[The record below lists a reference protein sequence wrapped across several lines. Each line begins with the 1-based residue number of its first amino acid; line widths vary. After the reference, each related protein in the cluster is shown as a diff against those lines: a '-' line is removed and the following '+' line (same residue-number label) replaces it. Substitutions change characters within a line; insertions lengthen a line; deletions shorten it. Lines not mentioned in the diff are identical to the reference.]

1 MSRGVVWAG
10 CGQRRETAADNQGK
24 NPRGEEGLF
33 PATYI
38 SEESAAD
45 PPAVADEAGHKVSTS
60 PVDPIDTAVPAS
72 ATVPAPDFS
81 APAPPVVEPSPV
93 PALSALSLSTSQPHS
108 DTATHGV
115 PAVQPAKPLEI
126 PTPPSPKNVE
136 SNPETI
142 DQQRG
147 LLDTAVAAAGTAA
160 AAAGSVMGRTLGEI
174 QDAIEQI
181 AKPESEDERDGE
193 LGINS
198 DARARLAAQAKKANE
213 QRDKHISGGVAGL
226 VYSDESD
233 DEDDEVRSG
242 GRNSFGVLAN
252 GLGNGNGVG
261 AGYGNG
267 NGHGQANGRAFNLD
281 SPTEPLDPSRSF
293 AAEGRRTSGLSG
305 GARTPKDVSVD
316 SSLQPALP
324 LPATPPVL
332 SNIGTGAGVS
342 GKDVTSWNVE
352 EVVAW
357 VESKGFE
364 DVICDKFRG
373 ELTHT

>member
-1 MSRGVVWAG
+1 VEGE
-10 CGQRRETAADNQGK
+10 RRHTTGRESVADEQGK

-38 SEESAAD
+38 TEDVSVDSPAKTDDDGHQASTSSAA
-45 PPAVADEAGHKVSTS
+45 V
-60 PVDPIDTAVPAS
+60 DTAASS
-72 ATVPAPDFS
+72 ATIPPVDFS
-81 APAPPVVEPSPV
+81 APAPPIAEPSAV
-93 PALSALSLSTSQPHS
+93 PATAALASTTSQPHGEI
-108 DTATHGV
+108 ATDDV
-115 PAVQPAKPLEI
+115 PAVQPAQPLEI

-142 DQQRG
+142 DHQRG
-147 LLDTAVAAAGTAA
+147 LLDSAVAAAGTAA
-160 AAAGSVMGRTLGEI
+160 AAAGTVMGRTLGEI

-181 AKPESEDERDGE
+181 AKPESEDERDEE

-233 DEDDEVRSG
+233 DEEDDVRSG
-242 GRNSFGVLAN
+242 GRNSFGVLTN
-252 GLGNGNGVG
+252 GDGRG

-267 NGHGQANGRAFNLD
+267 YVNGRALSLD
-281 SPTEPLDPSRSF
+281 SPTEPLDPSRSY

-305 GARTPKDVSVD
+305 GVRTPKDVGVD
-316 SSLQPALP
+316 TSLQPALP
-324 LPATPPVL
+324 LPVTPPVL
-332 SNIGTGAGVS
+332 AKIGTGAGVS
-342 GKDVTSWNVE
+342 EKDVTTWSID

-364 DVICDKFRG
+364 DAICAKFRG
-373 ELTHT
+373 EWDVIRTDRR